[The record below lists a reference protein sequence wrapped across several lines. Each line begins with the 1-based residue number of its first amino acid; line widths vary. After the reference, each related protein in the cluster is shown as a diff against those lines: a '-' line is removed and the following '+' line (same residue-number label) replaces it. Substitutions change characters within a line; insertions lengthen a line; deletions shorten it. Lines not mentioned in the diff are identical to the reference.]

1 MRRSVNVGSLTCLSV
16 LCVLLEGVVSTASAD
31 SRTDYILDCMGCHGA
46 VGAGVPEKV
55 PDMRSSLVR
64 LSVTPAGRR
73 YLVEVP
79 GVAQA
84 PLSNVALA
92 RLLNWMI
99 RNLSDPPSPNK
110 LKTFTPAEV
119 AVYRSTPLVEVAGI
133 RQRLLAT
140 TAQRR
145 IPSPLARRDRE
156 ASAYAGTHDRFA
168 SSPDSAGHIRICNPF
183 AARRCEVHSCIFWAD
198 PGPLRL
204 PMRRHPDLDE
214 RRSGC

>member
-1 MRRSVNVGSLTCLSV
+1 MRRRVNVGSLICLSV

-46 VGAGVPEKV
+46 VGAGVPGKV

-99 RNLSDPPSPNK
+99 RNLSDPLSANK

-119 AVYRSTPLVEVAGI
+119 AVYRSTPLVEVTGI
-133 RQRLLAT
+133 RQRLLA
-140 TAQRR
+140 
-145 IPSPLARRDRE
+145 
-156 ASAYAGTHDRFA
+156 
-168 SSPDSAGHIRICNPF
+168 SPDSTGHIRICNPF
-183 AARRCEVHSCIFWAD
+183 AARRCGVHSCIFWAD
-198 PGPLRL
+198 PGPLRP

>member
-1 MRRSVNVGSLTCLSV
+1 MRRSVNVGSLICLSV
-16 LCVLLEGVVSTASAD
+16 LCILLEGVVSTASAD

-46 VGAGVPEKV
+46 IGAGVPGKV

-99 RNLSDPPSPNK
+99 HNLSDPPSPKK

-119 AVYRSTPLVEVAGI
+119 AVYRATPLVEVTGI

-140 TAQRR
+140 AAQSR
-145 IPSPLARRDRE
+145 IPSPVRVAPDC
-156 ASAYAGTHDRFA
+156 AG
-168 SSPDSAGHIRICNPF
+168 SSH
-183 AARRCEVHSCIFWAD
+183 
-198 PGPLRL
+198 
-204 PMRRHPDLDE
+204 
-214 RRSGC
+214 

>member
-1 MRRSVNVGSLTCLSV
+1 MRRSVNVGSLICLSV
-16 LCVLLEGVVSTASAD
+16 LCVLPEGVVSTASAD

-46 VGAGVPEKV
+46 VGAGVPGKV
-55 PDMRSSLVR
+55 PDMRGSLVR

-99 RNLSDPPSPNK
+99 HNLSDLPSSNK

-119 AVYRSTPLVEVAGI
+119 AVYRATPLVEVTGI

-140 TAQRR
+140 AAQSR

-156 ASAYAGTHDRFA
+156 AVV
-168 SSPDSAGHIRICNPF
+168 SSPDSTGHIRICNPF
-183 AARRCEVHSCIFWAD
+183 AARGCEAHSCIFWAY

-214 RRSGC
+214 HRSGC